1 MNLRTNTIRVALL
14 TLLVG
19 TPWLFGGV
27 WARIQ
32 WVLMLLAGVL
42 LALDLVDRF
51 GDQERPSWLPLLWW
65 PLLAGIGLGLF
76 QLLPMSPSVASWF
89 APATLQW
96 RQSLLADV
104 PQTHADGSGAPTGP
118 WPTSTHLL
126 GVRNQGRM
134 ARSVYATATR
144 EYLALLVLATA
155 VVVLAS
161 QHLTDRQSVLW
172 FCTALAICGGLLC
185 FFGLVQRLT
194 WNGKFYW
201 VFPPQSGG
209 YESFGPF
216 VNRNNAGGFLNLC
229 LAAGLGLLVRVHW
242 RSRGS
247 VADTA
252 CAGGRRGSAWK
263 SVIADYVADLNAR
276 RLGSLALVGLIAGG
290 VLCTASRGSILAL
303 FAASMVTAGAL
314 AFRSGSRRYAVGL
327 IVVLLAGGGLMGW
340 AGQTEFVT
348 SRFDLLLNESQ
359 WEYGRVPNWRDSL
372 QAVPQFWVAGTGL
385 GTYRFVYER
394 YQQRFL
400 GDIAHF
406 HAENQYVQTLVEG
419 GLLGFVLLLLAIVLV
434 AWAIVRLY
442 RAGGGVN
449 TALAV
454 TGTFGLASQVV
465 GGAFDF
471 GLYIPSNMMLLAALC
486 GIIVGRAALLSRVR
500 GATGDPSGASSGGL
514 IACLVGG
521 LLLGCLFGS
530 LEMHKAGKIEVAM
543 RPPLR
548 RKPWSCSGLSESGR
562 PSRRCGWR
570 SRIAGKMLWPTNR
583 WLSC

>member
-1 MNLRTNTIRVALL
+1 MSLPTVTGLMNLRTDTIRVGLL

-42 LALDLVDRF
+42 LALDVAERF
-51 GDQERPSWLPLLWW
+51 GNQERPGRLPLLWW

-76 QLLPMSPSVASWF
+76 QLIPLSPGVANWL
-89 APATLQW
+89 APVTLQW

-104 PQTHADGSGAPTGP
+104 AQAHSDGSGALTGP
-118 WPTSTHLL
+118 SPTSTPLL
-126 GVRNQGRM
+126 GVRDKGRM

-155 VVVLAS
+155 VLVLAS

-242 RSRGS
+242 QLRGS
-247 VADTA
+247 VSDAA
-252 CAGGRRGSAWK
+252 CAGGPRGLAWK
-263 SVIADYVADLNAR
+263 SVVADYVADLNAR

-327 IVVLLAGGGLMGW
+327 MVVLLAGGGLMGW
-340 AGQTEFVT
+340 AGQTAFVT

-359 WEYGRVPNWRDSL
+359 WKYGRVPNWRDSL
-372 QAVPQFWVAGTGL
+372 QAVPEFWVAGTGL

-442 RAGGGVN
+442 RTGGGVN

-486 GIIVGRAALLSRVR
+486 GIVAGRAALLSR
-500 GATGDPSGASSGGL
+500 GAGASR
-514 IACLVGG
+514 A
-521 LLLGCLFGS
+521 
-530 LEMHKAGKIEVAM
+530 
-543 RPPLR
+543 RPVIR
-548 RKPWSCSGLSESGR
+548 RAH
-562 PSRRCGWR
+562 RR
-570 SRIAGKMLWPTNR
+570 AA
-583 WLSC
+583 